1 MPGAVLEMLVPAEPS
16 LDLGTTKV
24 RIALNKEPRGVEES
38 GYFRACHLIVNL
50 KNRMFMVQTVK
61 LELAVSSAT
70 HPEKALTIGEK
81 FIGWRLS

>member
-50 KNRMFMVQTVK
+50 DDLVK
-61 LELAVSSAT
+61 SRKVKIAHLYYQQVRGPQMA
-70 HPEKALTIGEK
+70 KK
-81 FIGWRLS
+81 